1 MSYLVDIGEIIYK
14 TLIAGDSYITLLKGL
29 GVTLQ
34 ISLLSVVLGTLL
46 GMAVCA
52 MRRSQFWMMRQIAAG
67 YIAILRGSPVLLL
80 LMLMYYVVFAGSH
93 VSATIV
99 AVAAFSLHMSAY
111 TAACFH
117 SAILAS
123 DAMQAEAARTLGF
136 SKWQAFTLITLP
148 QAAKIAKGT
157 YQSTIVT
164 LIQWT
169 SVVGYV
175 TITDLTR
182 VINNIGSRTMQPL
195 FMILVGLLLYLGM
208 AYITNISVS
217 DSGEDIQR
225 EKNYVVG
232 VTGDLPPMD
241 YVAADGVPAGFN
253 VAFINAI
260 GEVTDVSFTFVQVDA
275 DARLSA
281 LSSGKIDVIFWYG
294 NVQGYTSE
302 RKDLLLTDE
311 YYTDMVSYVTKSFD
325 MDKILEAMK
334 KQ

>member
-1 MSYLVDIGEIIYK
+1 MNIKEIIYK

-34 ISLLSVVLGTLL
+34 ISLFSVMLGTLL
-46 GMAVCA
+46 GMVICA
-52 MRRSQFWMMRQIAAG
+52 LRKSRFLIIRTIAAG
-67 YIAILRGSPVLLL
+67 YIAVVRGSPVVLL
-80 LMLMYYVVFAGSH
+80 LMLMYYVVFAGSN
-93 VSATIV
+93 VSAAIV

-111 TAACFH
+111 TAACFY

-195 FMILVGLLLYLGM
+195 FMILVGLLLYLAM
-208 AYITNISVS
+208 AYICY
-217 DSGEDIQR
+217 GMFALAER
-225 EKNYVVG
+225 LVV
-232 VTGDLPPMD
+232 LKKK
-241 YVAADGVPAGFN
+241 
-253 VAFINAI
+253 
-260 GEVTDVSFTFVQVDA
+260 
-275 DARLSA
+275 R
-281 LSSGKIDVIFWYG
+281 
-294 NVQGYTSE
+294 
-302 RKDLLLTDE
+302 R
-311 YYTDMVSYVTKSFD
+311 
-325 MDKILEAMK
+325 MK
-334 KQ
+334 V